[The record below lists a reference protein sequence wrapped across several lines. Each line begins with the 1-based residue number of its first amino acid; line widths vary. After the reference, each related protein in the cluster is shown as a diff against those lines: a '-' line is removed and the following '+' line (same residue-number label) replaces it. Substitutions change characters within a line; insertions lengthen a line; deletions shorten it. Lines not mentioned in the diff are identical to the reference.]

1 MIRGEKVGLRAR
13 TEADVPVL
21 HTELYED
28 VLGRSR
34 GDSRPWRPVAAGPHS
49 PFAPGGPEERA
60 AVFSVVELATGDLA
74 GEAVLWGID
83 EHNRV
88 GHLGLA
94 LRPAA
99 RGRGL
104 GTDVVRALCEYGFA
118 VRGLQRL
125 GIETLVDNPAMRGAA
140 LRAGFT
146 QEGILR
152 RSAWVYGE
160 FLDEV
165 LFGLLAEEWQA
176 GESLAEQRR
185 DEQRRSR

>member
-1 MIRGEKVGLRAR
+1 MIQGDKIELRAR

-34 GDSRPWRPVAAGPHS
+34 GDSRPWRPVAAGPRS
-49 PFAPGGPEERA
+49 PFTPGEPDDSA
-60 AVFSVVELATGDLA
+60 AIFSVVERATGELA
-74 GEAVLWGID
+74 GEASLWGID
-83 EHNRV
+83 VHNRT

-94 LRPAA
+94 LRPSF

-104 GTDVVRALCEYGFA
+104 GADVVRVLCEYGFA

-125 GIETLVDNPAMRGAA
+125 GIETLADNAAMRGAA

-146 QEGILR
+146 HEGTLR
-152 RSAWVYGE
+152 RSAWVYGS

-165 LFGLLAEEWQA
+165 LFGLLAEEWRA
-176 GESLAEQRR
+176 GQG
-185 DEQRRSR
+185 

>member
-1 MIRGEKVGLRAR
+1 MMTGEKIALRAR
-13 TEADVPVL
+13 TEADVPIL

-34 GDSRPWRPVAAGPHS
+34 GDSRPWRPISAPHS
-49 PFAPGGPEERA
+49 PFAPGKHDDDGA

-83 EHNRV
+83 LHNRT
-88 GHLGLA
+88 GHIGLA
-94 LRPAA
+94 LRPSF

-104 GTDVVRALCEYGFA
+104 GTDVVRTLCEYGFA

-125 GIETLVDNPAMRGAA
+125 GIETLADNPAMQGAA

-146 QEGILR
+146 QEGHLR
-152 RSAWVYGE
+152 RSAWVYGA

-165 LFGLLAEEWQA
+165 IFGRLAEEWHA
-176 GESLAEQRR
+176 GRG
-185 DEQRRSR
+185 